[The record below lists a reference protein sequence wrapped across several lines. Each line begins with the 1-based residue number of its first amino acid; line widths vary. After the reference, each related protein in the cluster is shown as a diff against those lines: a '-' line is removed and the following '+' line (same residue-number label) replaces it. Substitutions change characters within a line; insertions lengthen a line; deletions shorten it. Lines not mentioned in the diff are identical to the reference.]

1 MRKTLPSDKTPCTNL
16 PPLPFS
22 LLTLPFSPLPLSPC
36 QEGVPGSLLCPPGM
50 DPEAFAE
57 LPEDIQAELLR
68 EYQGTTKE
76 NTQTYT

>member
-1 MRKTLPSDKTPCTNL
+1 MYNKEVSPFQCPLLPCPFPSNRTSV
-16 PPLPFS
+16 PLFV
-22 LLTLPFSPLPLSPC
+22 C

-68 EYQGTTKE
+68 EYQGTTTQR
-76 NTQTYT
+76 NTRSYKDIA